1 MCISSTGLNN
11 LDTGNIMENG
21 YFARSLVGSWRPL
34 DSGPITLYQSLQM
47 AMVQRLGIW
56 TREVTS
62 RVRASIPLCGLR
74 SADDGNEEAARADEL
89 AWFYWSRSRA
99 PELGMGGGG
108 SHTGPPEGP
117 VDPAVD
123 RGSVLL
129 RAEAAARSRDG
140 PTAKLSYW
148 ANCYGY

>member
-1 MCISSTGLNN
+1 MGL
-11 LDTGNIMENG
+11 
-21 YFARSLVGSWRPL
+21 
-34 DSGPITLYQSLQM
+34 
-47 AMVQRLGIW
+47 VQRLGIW

-62 RVRASIPLCGLR
+62 RGRASILLCG
-74 SADDGNEEAARADEL
+74 ADCGRREEAARADEL
-89 AWFYWSRSRA
+89 ACFYWSRA
-99 PELGMGGGG
+99 PELGMGGAG
-108 SHTGPPEGP
+108 SHTGPPEGL

-140 PTAKLSYW
+140 PTAKLNCW